1 MYWEGSRVEFRV
13 SLSHCRGVAMPVNR
27 PQPIP
32 PPPVNTSAGAD
43 GRLYLRDQDLNEG
56 AALIRA
62 GARRLAQL
70 VESAGVPASLSAPEM
85 EILQEIFDRGP
96 MDVGDLRSRLASP
109 KQSLARNLNQLEARS
124 LVKREMDPRDR
135 RRRLVTLTQD
145 GMTFASEATER
156 RRNALRQAFA
166 SSGPEDVAGARRVL
180 SELLRVRG
188 ES

>member
-1 MYWEGSRVEFRV
+1 
-13 SLSHCRGVAMPVNR
+13 MPVNR
-27 PQPIP
+27 PQTIP
-32 PPPVNTSAGAD
+32 PPPVNTSPGAD

-56 AALIRA
+56 AAIIRA
-62 GARRLAQL
+62 AARRLAQL
-70 VESAGVPASLSAPEM
+70 VESAGIPASLSAPEM

-96 MDVGDLRSRLASP
+96 MDVGDLRARLASP
-109 KQSLARNLNQLEARS
+109 KQSLARNLNQLEARA

-135 RRRLVTLTQD
+135 RRRLVTLTQE

-166 SSGPEDVAGARRVL
+166 SSGPEAVAGARRVL